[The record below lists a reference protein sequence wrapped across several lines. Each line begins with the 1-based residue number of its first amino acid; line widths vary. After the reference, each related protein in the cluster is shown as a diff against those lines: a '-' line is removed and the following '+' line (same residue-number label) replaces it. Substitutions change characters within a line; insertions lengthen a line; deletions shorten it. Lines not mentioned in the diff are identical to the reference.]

1 MTAGVVGRARGLI
14 LPLALVVLWQA
25 LASIRG
31 IESDTLAA
39 PVQIVGALGDA
50 LVNAEFWIA
59 TRDTVLSA
67 ALGLAL
73 GGVLGAM
80 TGLVFGLVPPVSRLM
95 RVPVE
100 VLRPVP
106 AIALVPIAI
115 LIFGFGY
122 ALEVAIVAFAVFF
135 PVLILIEAAVRGV
148 EPRLTEVA
156 RLLRL
161 SPGARIAKIVV
172 PAVLPRAF
180 VALRLA
186 AGLALVVAI
195 TVEIAANPM
204 GLGARMILAAQSLRA
219 PDMFA
224 TLIWVA
230 VLGWAINAGLVRAQ
244 AALFPD
250 AQRPR

>member
-161 SPGARIAKIVV
+161 SPGARIAKIVD
-172 PAVLPRAF
+172 
-180 VALRLA
+180 A
-186 AGLALVVAI
+186 AAEG
-195 TVEIAANPM
+195 
-204 GLGARMILAAQSLRA
+204 R
-219 PDMFA
+219 
-224 TLIWVA
+224 
-230 VLGWAINAGLVRAQ
+230 RAQ
-244 AALFPD
+244 G
-250 AQRPR
+250 